1 MIKAAMEQ
9 GCFGPVMPVHHFPLP
24 AVFHLMA
31 ETFKGWPLAR
41 GLRRNRTPQI
51 FFPEHILDLAH
62 HTVNGKYIGMLWVM
76 AAGNQRIVC
85 PPVVQR
91 DGFCMVDK

>member
-1 MIKAAMEQ
+1 MFWSGDAST
-9 GCFGPVMPVHHFPLP
+9 PLP
-24 AVFHLMA
+24 ASGCFHLMA

-41 GLRRNRTPQI
+41 GLRRKGRPRS
-51 FFPEHILDLAH
+51 FFLNISWTWLTTLLRKIHRN
-62 HTVNGKYIGMLWVM
+62 VVGNGGWEPADSL
-76 AAGNQRIVC
+76 

>member
-24 AVFHLMA
+24 AVFYLMA

-51 FFPEHILDLAH
+51 FFLNISWTWLTTLLTEN
-62 HTVNGKYIGMLWVM
+62 TS
-76 AAGNQRIVC
+76 
-85 PPVVQR
+85 
-91 DGFCMVDK
+91 